1 MMHRLSLTTRG
12 RGGSIALGIALLVL
26 AVAQYGSTTQVFA
39 DFGQS
44 QIWHEFFC
52 IDNEVCR
59 VGDVN
64 GDGRDDIV
72 TFVRSTKG
80 TDADGDVIVALS
92 DGSRFGQ
99 SQVWHE
105 FFCIG
110 AETCDLADV
119 NGDGRDDIVAFV
131 RSTQTGDLEGDVWVA
146 LSTGSGFGQSQVW
159 HPFFCIGAE
168 TCAVGDFNGD
178 GLDDIVAF
186 VRSTQAGD
194 LEGDVFVALSTGSG
208 FGQSAV
214 WHEFFCIGGE
224 TCEVGDVTGDGRAD
238 IITFVGS
245 TQPGDAAGDVF
256 AAVSTGNGFGQS
268 SVWHDLFC
276 IGDETCLVAEVDGN
290 GVGDI
295 VTFVRSTQPGEAEGD
310 VFVAFSGGDLFSQS
324 FVWHPFFCITQEVCA
339 AGDVNGDGRDDIVA
353 FVRSTQPGDA
363 VGDVF
368 VALSQDGPAPRPQVS
383 APTDAPPAAPTQ
395 PPAGGDGPGLGPAL
409 ARPGDVAMVGV
420 ESLLLYDSFGHDSQ
434 QLGRIFEGF
443 TVNVIVGPL
452 EINGEQWV
460 FVRVRDT
467 FERTT
472 GWVVA
477 QSANGQLT
485 LFPTGET
492 HDEVP

>member
-1 MMHRLSLTTRG
+1 MITQRCSQVKMARRV
-12 RGGSIALGIALLVL
+12 ALGLGLTVLLLILVAAPTDSTARVL
-26 AVAQYGSTTQVFA
+26 A
-39 DFGQS
+39 DFGQRAM
-44 QIWHEFFC
+44 WHAFFC
-52 IDNEVCR
+52 IDDEVCR

-99 SQVWHE
+99 SQVWHP

-119 NGDGRDDIVAFV
+119 NGDGRDDIVTFV
-131 RSTQTGDLEGDVWVA
+131 RSTQAGDAEGDVFVA
-146 LSTGSGFGQSQVW
+146 LSDGTSFGQSQVW

-168 TCAVGDFNGD
+168 TCALGDVNGD
-178 GLDDIVAF
+178 GRDDIVA
-186 VRSTQAGD
+186 
-194 LEGDVFVALSTGSG
+194 
-208 FGQSAV
+208 
-214 WHEFFCIGGE
+214 
-224 TCEVGDVTGDGRAD
+224 
-238 IITFVGS
+238 FVGS

-268 SVWHDLFC
+268 SVWHEFFC
-276 IGDETCLVAEVDGN
+276 IGDETCVVAEVDGN
-290 GVGDI
+290 GVADI
-295 VTFVRSTQPGEAEGD
+295 VTFVRSTQPGDAEGD

-324 FVWHPFFCITQEVCA
+324 FVWHEFFCITQEVCA

-363 VGDVF
+363 IGDVF
-368 VALSQDGPAPRPQVS
+368 VALSQDGPAQPANPQVS
-383 APTDAPPAAPTQ
+383 APTVAPPATVPTE

-409 ARPGDVAMVGV
+409 ARPGDVAVVSV

-452 EINGEQWV
+452 DIDGEQWV

-477 QSANGQLT
+477 QRANGQLT
-485 LFPTGET
+485 LFPTGES
-492 HDEVP
+492 HNEVP